1 MWELIKVLEGDQP
14 VGGADK
20 DGTGKKTPLPTETLL
35 YIYFLVTVL
44 ELFETMD
51 EARWRKG
58 EDDGLFEQ
66 LALVRRSISQN
77 PDLVAETIARIRSA
91 FGLSVRESTAAS
103 EG

>member
-1 MWELIKVLEGDQP
+1 
-14 VGGADK
+14 
-20 DGTGKKTPLPTETLL
+20 
-35 YIYFLVTVL
+35 VTVL